1 MTTTVKTG
9 EYVQVSGIYYCQTH
23 SSHEETLIKGHKA
36 PPCDHTATAHG
47 ATWVLRRATH
57 N

>member
-1 MTTTVKTG
+1 MTTVKTG

-47 ATWVLRRATH
+47 ATWVLKRATQH
-57 N
+57 